1 MRFCDSGHNAL
12 LAHCLPCIPAMTP
25 LPWCCSYVS
34 LFPLLMRLL
43 PADSPQLA
51 AQLHHL
57 KAGGMWTPFGLRSL
71 SRSSSLYGKRN
82 TEHDPPYWR
91 GPIWINLNF
100 LVLASL
106 KHYSQV
112 RLSRLPE
119 RPFMSQARQSSAHCG
134 ATSRG
139 AAADADE
146 VADSL
151 GQFDVLTVSDQ
162 HAKGLADEHGSPIKT
177 GYQECRS

>member
-1 MRFCDSGHNAL
+1 MGSPDSGRNTL
-12 LAHCLPCIPAMTP
+12 PAHLLPCIPALTP
-25 LPWCCSYVS
+25 LPWCSYVS

-51 AQLHHL
+51 LQLQHL

-71 SRSSSLYGKRN
+71 SLSSSLYGKWN

-112 RLSRLPE
+112 RLFRLP
-119 RPFMSQARQSSAHCG
+119 
-134 ATSRG
+134 
-139 AAADADE
+139 
-146 VADSL
+146 
-151 GQFDVLTVSDQ
+151 
-162 HAKGLADEHGSPIKT
+162 GSP
-177 GYQECRS
+177 